1 MPSISLNS
9 GSLLDRALAFLSSGQ
24 LGMALT
30 SEVGEAL
37 AQEGHDLAGSGT
49 GSATPP
55 HSANT

>member
-1 MPSISLNS
+1 
-9 GSLLDRALAFLSSGQ
+9 
-24 LGMALT
+24 MALT

-55 HSANT
+55 RSANT